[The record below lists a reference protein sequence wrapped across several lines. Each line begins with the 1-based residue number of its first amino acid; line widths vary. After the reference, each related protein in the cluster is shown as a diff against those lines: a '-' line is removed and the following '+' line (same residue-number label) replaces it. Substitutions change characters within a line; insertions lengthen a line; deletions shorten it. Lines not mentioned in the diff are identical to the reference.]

1 MPVLARVAAAA
12 IVLSWST
19 AIAAAA
25 DRTIVILDASG
36 SMWGQIEGKPKQE
49 IARQSL
55 RGVLQSLPAD
65 REIGFMAYGH
75 RDKASCKDIELIVPP
90 AAGTAGAITSA
101 ADNLKFLGKTP
112 LVAAVRQAAEA
123 LRYTEGP
130 SRVVVITDGM
140 ESCGGD
146 PCALGKELK
155 AAGAGFVADVV
166 GFGLNANEGREVA
179 CLAEATGGKYIQA
192 SDEKALREA
201 LLATVAAPTPAAQ
214 PAAAGTTPAPPAPPA
229 PQAPAEAPKAGINFL
244 PVVTLTQGGAP
255 VKDSNIWE
263 IYKANADGSRG
274 SYLDTQYGDYAGT
287 LAPGAYVVVARLGEA
302 RAEQKVTVVAGETYR
317 PAFVLNAG
325 TLRIHPRPSAG
336 AEVDAVAHVEVT
348 YPGDRA
354 TTYGDATLILPAG
367 EQTVTVSIGSGK
379 KTETVQLAAGQT
391 VDKDII
397 VGVGRATLNA
407 YYAEGGDKVDGNA
420 VSFRIVKAE
429 KKADGSR
436 EDVERAYG
444 AGAKFDLP
452 PADYVA
458 IATADLASAEQPFTV
473 KVGEA
478 NNIKI
483 NLNAGILVVSAP
495 GADTTE
501 LFARDAQGNRKSLG
515 LDYGDKRQEAVP
527 AGDYV
532 VVRNLPDDGGSKEM
546 PVTVKPGGRTEIT
559 VQ

>member
-1 MPVLARVAAAA
+1 
-12 IVLSWST
+12 
-19 AIAAAA
+19 
-25 DRTIVILDASG
+25 
-36 SMWGQIEGKPKQE
+36 
-49 IARQSL
+49 
-55 RGVLQSLPAD
+55 
-65 REIGFMAYGH
+65 
-75 RDKASCKDIELIVPP
+75 
-90 AAGTAGAITSA
+90 
-101 ADNLKFLGKTP
+101 
-112 LVAAVRQAAEA
+112 
-123 LRYTEGP
+123 
-130 SRVVVITDGM
+130 
-140 ESCGGD
+140 
-146 PCALGKELK
+146 
-155 AAGAGFVADVV
+155 
-166 GFGLNANEGREVA
+166 
-179 CLAEATGGKYIQA
+179 
-192 SDEKALREA
+192 
-201 LLATVAAPTPAAQ
+201 
-214 PAAAGTTPAPPAPPA
+214 
-229 PQAPAEAPKAGINFL
+229 
-244 PVVTLTQGGAP
+244 VTLTQGGAP
-255 VKDSNIWE
+255 VKGSNIWE
-263 IYKANADGSRG
+263 IYKAGADGSRG

-302 RAEQKVTVVAGETYR
+302 RAEQKLTVVAGETYK

-325 TLRIHPRPSAG
+325 TLRVHPRPSAG
-336 AEVDAVAHVEVT
+336 AEVDPVAHIEVS

-354 TTYGDATLILPAG
+354 TTYGDATLVLPAG

-391 VDKDII
+391 LDKDII

-436 EDVERAYG
+436 EDIERAYG

-458 IATADLASAEQPFTV
+458 IANADLASAEQPFTV

-483 NLNAGILVVSAP
+483 NLNAGVLIISAP

-527 AGDYV
+527 AGDYI